1 MITDLKVKLIAGK
14 KEGLRQAW
22 LTAYDY
28 PSARLLDETGIDL
41 ILVGDSLGMVVLGQ
55 KDTVDVTL
63 EEMIHHLKAVRRG
76 VSRAPVA
83 VDLPSHTY
91 DTPDQALA
99 SARRLVE
106 AGAEAVKLEGPLP
119 EIVATIVQAGIQ
131 VIGHL
136 GMLPQHVREEGGYH
150 RKGKSQE
157 EALLLKES
165 AKALEVAGCCA
176 LVLELVEATISEE
189 ISKELDIP
197 TIGIGSGIGCDGQIL
212 VTTDLL
218 GLQPWF
224 RPSFVKSKADLAT
237 PFKVAVSEF
246 ISETR
251 SSGQEVSLP

>member
-1 MITDLKVKLIAGK
+1 MVKKLQENWIKRKLSGEK
-14 KEGLRQAW
+14 QAW

-63 EEMIHHLKAVRRG
+63 PEMIHHLKAVRRG

-91 DTPDQALA
+91 DTPSQALE
-99 SARRLVE
+99 SARLLVE
-106 AGAEAVKLEGPLP
+106 AGADAVKLEGPLP
-119 EIVATIVQAGIQ
+119 EIIATLTKESIQ

-150 RKGKSQE
+150 RKGKSEAEADSLLRAAVDLQE
-157 EALLLKES
+157 
-165 AKALEVAGCCA
+165 AGACA
-176 LVLELVEATISEE
+176 IVLELVEASLSDK

-197 TIGIGSGIGCDGQIL
+197 TIGIGSGTGCDGQIL

-218 GLQPWF
+218 GFQPWF
-224 RPSFVKSKADLAT
+224 RPSFVKPKADLAT
-237 PFKVAVSEF
+237 PFQNAVMEF
-246 ISETR
+246 IHETR
-251 SSGQEVSLP
+251 STSKE

>member
-1 MITDLKVKLIAGK
+1 MDKTLKQTWIQRKAAG
-14 KEGLRQAW
+14 ERQAW

-28 PSARLLDETGIDL
+28 PSARLLDESGIDL

-63 EEMIHHLKAVRRG
+63 GEMIHHLKAVRRG

-91 DTPDQALA
+91 DTPAQALE
-99 SARRLVE
+99 SARLLVE
-106 AGAEAVKLEGPLP
+106 AGADAVKLEGPLP
-119 EIVATIVQAGIQ
+119 EIIATLTKESIQ

-150 RKGKSQE
+150 RKGKSVE
-157 EALLLKES
+157 EAERLLQ
-165 AKALEVAGCCA
+165 AALDLQGAGCCGI
-176 LVLELVEATISEE
+176 VLELVEASLSDI
-189 ISKELDIP
+189 ISKQLDIP
-197 TIGIGSGIGCDGQIL
+197 TIGIGSGTGCDGQIL

-224 RPSFVKSKADLAT
+224 RPSFVTPKADLAT
-237 PFKVAVSEF
+237 PFQNAVKEF
-246 ISETR
+246 IRETR
-251 SSGQEVSLP
+251 SLSKG

>member
-1 MITDLKVKLIAGK
+1 MIKNLKESLVSSK
-14 KEGLRQAW
+14 KKGIHLAW

-55 KDTVDVTL
+55 KDTVEVTL
-63 EEMIHHLKAVRRG
+63 GEMIHHLKAVRRG

-91 DTPDQALA
+91 DTPDQALE

-106 AGAEAVKLEGPLP
+106 AGADAVKLEGPLP
-119 EIVATIVQAGIQ
+119 EIVNHLTSNGIE

-150 RKGKSQE
+150 RKGKTDS
-157 EALLLKES
+157 EAM
-165 AKALEVAGCCA
+165 ALMEAALSLQAAGCCA
-176 LVLELVEATISEE
+176 LVLELVEATLSEQ
-189 ISKELDIP
+189 ISKNLDIP
-197 TIGIGSGIGCDGQIL
+197 TIGIGSGTGCDGQIL

-224 RPSFVKSKADLAT
+224 RPSFVKPKADLAT
-237 PFKVAVSEF
+237 PFRAAVEAF
-246 ISETR
+246 IKETR
-251 SSGQEVSLP
+251 TQ

>member
-165 AKALEVAGCCA
+165 AKTLEVAGCCA

>member
-1 MITDLKVKLIAGK
+1 MIADLKNKLITGK
-14 KEGLRQAW
+14 NEGLRQAW

-106 AGAEAVKLEGPLP
+106 AGADAVKLEGPLP
-119 EIVATIVQAGIQ
+119 EIVATIVRAGIQ

-165 AKALEVAGCCA
+165 AKALQVAGCCA

-197 TIGIGSGIGCDGQIL
+197 TIGIGSGVGCDGQIL

-251 SSGQEVSLP
+251 SSGQGASLP